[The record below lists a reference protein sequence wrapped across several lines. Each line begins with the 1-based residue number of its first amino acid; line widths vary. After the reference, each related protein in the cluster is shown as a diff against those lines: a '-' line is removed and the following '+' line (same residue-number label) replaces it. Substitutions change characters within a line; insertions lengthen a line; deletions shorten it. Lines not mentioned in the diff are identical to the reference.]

1 MRSSSKDND
10 DTGTAVMKPNLFEEI
25 LAAAAFLLIAVG
37 LPTMPFWM
45 P

>member
-1 MRSSSKDND
+1 
-10 DTGTAVMKPNLFEEI
+10 MKPTVFEEI

-37 LPTMPFWM
+37 LPTMPYWM